1 MSSQAAGTGVV
12 RILDDAIVREL
23 ERHWE
28 EGWNGGDVDTI
39 MAPFAPDI
47 VFSSPGISML
57 SGDPAATTIEGYD
70 ALRSYIAGALRRTSG
85 VRYSLR
91 ATYVGTDSVV
101 LAYACA
107 LPGGTE
113 KLGADLMRIG
123 RDRKVVEW
131 RCHY

>member
-1 MSSQAAGTGVV
+1 M

-39 MAPFAPDI
+39 MAPFAPDV

-57 SGDPAATTIEGYD
+57 TGDPAKTTIEGYD
-70 ALRSYIAGALRRTSG
+70 ALRTYIEGALHRARG
-85 VRYSLR
+85 IRYTLH
-91 ATYVGTDSVV
+91 ATYVGADSIV
-101 LAYACA
+101 LVYDCG
-107 LPGGTE
+107 LPEGDR
-113 KLGADLMRIG
+113 KQGADLMRVG
-123 RDRKVVEW
+123 REHKVVEW